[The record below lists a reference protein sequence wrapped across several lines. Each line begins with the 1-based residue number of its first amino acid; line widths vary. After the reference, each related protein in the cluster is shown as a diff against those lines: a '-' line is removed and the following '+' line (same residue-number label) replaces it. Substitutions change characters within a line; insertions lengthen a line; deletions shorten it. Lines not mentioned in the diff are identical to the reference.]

1 MPEAKLHIYQ
11 ADTSTSISLPYADAG
26 VKAGFPSPAQDY
38 MSESIDLNTELI
50 RQKESTFYARV
61 DGDSM
66 EGAGIFD
73 GDIVIIDKALEAHNG
88 NYVVAYIDGEFTLK
102 KFQLDEGGNGAW
114 LIPANKKY
122 RPIHVDANNDFR
134 IWGVVTGVVR
144 KFL

>member
-1 MPEAKLHIYQ
+1 MPEVKLHIIR
-11 ADTSTSISLPYADAG
+11 ANTDSHIDLPYADAG

-38 MSESIDLNTELI
+38 MSESIDLNSELI

-66 EGAGIFD
+66 EGAGIYD

-122 RPIHVDANNDFR
+122 NPIHVDANNDFR